1 MGRFSYIF
9 IANKVMAN
17 QLTPEELQQ
26 INFVKQDALEVAS
39 SLGELSYQKMVLE
52 LEIEKQKIL
61 IKDIKSRENL
71 LFEELKSKYGSV
83 SINIETGEIS

>member
-1 MGRFSYIF
+1 
-9 IANKVMAN
+9 MAN
-17 QLTPEELQQ
+17 QLTPEELPQ

-39 SLGELSYQKMVLE
+39 SLGELSYQKIVLE

>member
-1 MGRFSYIF
+1 VGRFSCIF

>member
-9 IANKVMAN
+9 IANLVMAN

-39 SLGELSYQKMVLE
+39 SLGELSYQKIVLE

>member
-1 MGRFSYIF
+1 
-9 IANKVMAN
+9 MAN

-61 IKDIKSRENL
+61 IKDIKSRETL

-83 SINIETGEIS
+83 SINIETGEISLSVLN

>member
-1 MGRFSYIF
+1 
-9 IANKVMAN
+9 
-17 QLTPEELQQ
+17 
-26 INFVKQDALEVAS
+26 
-39 SLGELSYQKMVLE
+39 MVLE

-61 IKDIKSRENL
+61 IKDIKSRETL

>member
-1 MGRFSYIF
+1 MTKI
-9 IANKVMAN
+9 
-17 QLTPEELQQ
+17 TDDELQRL
-26 INFVKQDALEVAS
+26 NLLKQDALEVAS
-39 SLGELSYQKMVLE
+39 SLGELSYQKIVLE